1 MTNQA
6 AVETVNEF
14 DFISYGLNVAR
25 RVRENLERQWNPQPE
40 TENTA
45 TVSEATPDPVTAE
58 LAGLI
63 NKAPTTTTMIT
74 TLIYLASDVGI
85 IPDGVVEFLG
95 DEAIAKISAGVNEA
109 IALNLIDTHGFSM
122 DMLTPVKDAL
132 LSGKLNVGDII
143 SKVVAAN
150 KTTTGTVE
158 DAIGDAVKDIL
169 GDTEADPKPTV
180 QVRKMPPKANR
191 KPN

>member
-6 AVETVNEF
+6 AEENG
-14 DFISYGLNVAR
+14 SNYYGGIMDIAGAALGHWNSILNR
-25 RVRENLERQWNPQPE
+25 QPE
-40 TENTA
+40 AETAPIVTEST
-45 TVSEATPDPVTAE
+45 SDSVTEEIA
-58 LAGLI
+58 ALI
-63 NKAPTTTTMIT
+63 NKAPTTTAMIT
-74 TLIYLASDVGI
+74 TLIYWASDVGV

-132 LSGKLNVGDII
+132 LSGKLNVGDVI

-169 GDTEADPKPTV
+169 GDTEADPKPAV
-180 QVRKMPPKANR
+180 QVRKMPPRGNR

>member
-58 LAGLI
+58 LAGL
-63 NKAPTTTTMIT
+63 
-74 TLIYLASDVGI
+74 
-85 IPDGVVEFLG
+85 
-95 DEAIAKISAGVNEA
+95 
-109 IALNLIDTHGFSM
+109 HGFNM
-122 DMLTPVKDAL
+122 DMLAPVKDAL
-132 LSGKLNVGDII
+132 LSGKLNVGDVI

-169 GDTEADPKPTV
+169 GDTEADPKPAV
-180 QVRKMPPKANR
+180 QVRKMPPRGNR